1 MISHYITTES
11 YYHDQKP
18 ITKLYGANMAKLKY
32 KINPKYQNSRPVNY
46 NRWSNHKEVDALV
59 AEIMADFSA
68 SRKKSGYMINMKVLV
83 LDLFESYCADPE
95 QYIGCHR
102 NNNRFK
108 FKLKSGTIDRYIKNP
123 HISVDYFVGAVDHL
137 RANKYVEYSKGG
149 HFEDEQRIDQKYVS
163 RIRPTIKFAEICS
176 RYKLTL
182 DMVRKFSEDELIIL
196 KNEKKKI
203 KDPKS
208 GRLVQDPNSGI
219 PIGYE
224 DTAETIR
231 MRKIV
236 RLYNLL
242 MDNTYIDIDVECLS
256 DADKEKMLEKLR
268 DYDVENPEI
277 IIRLANRNVYR
288 VFNNGDTK
296 FRQGGRFY
304 GSWWI
309 GCPSTLRKYITI
321 DGSPTVELDY
331 SGIHIHL
338 AYALEGINYASLKQ
352 KPYELI
358 DNDPE
363 RELNKLIL
371 LTAINAIGT
380 HLTASSVFNELRK
393 NGELGKYGIWSHEP
407 IKQKLELLKLKH
419 KPIIDYIASGKGIF
433 LQYYDSLVIEQLISY
448 FTNRRIPILTI
459 HDSVICKQEHSSI
472 VKDKMFEL
480 FVNMI
485 NTKLRADVVKKS
497 AKGNIPRLL
506 HIKYQKQVR
515 KIPNWQQL
523 ITDNKVKYNQPNRLI
538 INEFNNNIKIS
549 KNVIDYFLRVDDLIN
564 IKTDKRTNKC
574 SCRCNTSKR
583 HNNYIINRGLYVGNI
598 RIKLIKNENCSY
610 LSINI

>member
-1 MISHYITTES
+1 
-11 YYHDQKP
+11 
-18 ITKLYGANMAKLKY
+18 MAKLKY
-32 KINPKYQNSRPVNY
+32 KINHKYQNSRPVNY

-59 AEIMADFSA
+59 DEIMSDFSA
-68 SRKKSGYMINMKVLV
+68 SRKKSDYMTNMKVLV

-95 QYIGCHR
+95 QFIGCHR
-102 NNNRFK
+102 NNNHFK
-108 FKLKSGTIDRYIKNP
+108 FKPKFGNADRYIKNP
-123 HISVDYFVGAVDHL
+123 LVSAAYFVGAVNHL
-137 RANKYVEYSKGG
+137 IKNEYVEYYEGG
-149 HFEDEQRIDQKYVS
+149 HFEDEQGFVHGFLS
-163 RIRPTIKFAEICS
+163 RIRPTSKFAEICS

-182 DMVRKFSEDELIIL
+182 EMVRKFSEDELIIL

-203 KDPKS
+203 IDPKS
-208 GRLVQDPNSGI
+208 GNQVQDPNSGI

-224 DTAETIR
+224 DTANTIR

-256 DADKEKMLEKLR
+256 DADKKELLEKLR
-268 DYDVENPEI
+268 NYDVENPEI

-352 KPYELI
+352 DPYKL
-358 DNDPE
+358 DDGVPD
-363 RELNKLIL
+363 RDLNKLIL

-380 HLTASSVFNELRK
+380 HPTASSVFNELRED
-393 NGELGKYGIWSHEP
+393 GELHKYDICSYDP

-448 FTNRRIPILTI
+448 FTNRGIPILTI
-459 HDSVICKQEHSSI
+459 HDSVICKQENSSI
-472 VKDKMFEL
+472 VKDKMFE
-480 FVNMI
+480 FFANMI
-485 NTKLRADVVKKS
+485 NNKLRADVVKMS
-497 AKGNIPRLL
+497 TKGHTPRLL
-506 HIKYQKQVR
+506 HIKYQKQVS
-515 KIPNWQQL
+515 KVPNWQIL
-523 ITDNKVKYNQPNRLI
+523 IADNKVKYNGPNRLI
-538 INEFNNNIKIS
+538 PNELNNKIEIS
-549 KNVIDYFLRVDDLIN
+549 KSVIDYFLRVDNLIN
-564 IKTDKRTNKC
+564 IKIDKRTNNC

-583 HNNYIINRGLYVGNI
+583 HKRYILNKRLYASNI
-598 RIKLIKNENCSY
+598 KIKLIENEDCSY
-610 LSINI
+610 VSINN